1 MYDVTRKRL
10 LRDELWKF
18 IEWELHAESTFDM
31 LMNVSGGIFVG
42 VFGPV
47 KTHLMLMSSH
57 TDGKLAGSTHASI
70 LNCNCMDFTLKNVY
84 K

>member
-1 MYDVTRKRL
+1 
-10 LRDELWKF
+10 
-18 IEWELHAESTFDM
+18 M
-31 LMNVSGGIFVG
+31 LMSASGGIFIG

-57 TDGKLAGSTHASI
+57 TDGKLAVSTHASF
-70 LNCNCMDFTLKNVY
+70 LHCNCMDFTLTSVY

>member
-18 IEWELHAESTFDM
+18 IEWEIHDKSTFDM
-31 LMNVSGGIFVG
+31 LKSASGGIFFG

-47 KTHLMLMSSH
+47 KTHLMLMISH
-57 TDGKLAGSTHASI
+57 TDGKLAGSTHALF
-70 LNCNCMDFTLKNVY
+70 LNCE
-84 K
+84 